1 MNEDRLTFKV
11 EEEPPV
17 GFYVG
22 PAPEASFSIDCYAV
36 IYDALP
42 AYEGPVEVTPGGVS
56 QVLLTTGKSLY
67 SDIVVNPVPSNY
79 GLITWDGTIITV
91 S

>member
-1 MNEDRLTFKV
+1 MTNRITFSIRGPAQV
-11 EEEPPV
+11 GFSLDEPPAV
-17 GFYVG
+17 G
-22 PAPEASFSIDCYAV
+22 IDLGGFAV
-36 IYDALP
+36 VREALP
-42 AYEGPVEVTPGGVS
+42 AYDGPMEVTPGGVP

-67 SDIVVNPVPSNY
+67 SDIVVNPVPPNY